1 MDPVSDD
8 FYQMIKPQL
17 CGLLDLL
24 RVGVVFDR
32 GQGDYLYHRRD
43 GEEVAVLDLVG
54 GYGSLLFG
62 HHHPVLVAEAQRL
75 LVEGR
80 PIHSQ
85 GSRHALAGRLA
96 QELSRRAGGDYRVV
110 FTNSGAEAVEAGM
123 KHAMLETGAR
133 TFIALERGF
142 HGKTLGAV
150 QLTANQDYREPF
162 LIDGLTVHRVR
173 ANDIAQLEQTF
184 ARTSNL
190 AGMIFEP
197 IQGEGGVR
205 EITPEFAQRAAA
217 LCSARGVP
225 LIADEI
231 QTGMGRTGT
240 FLASEA
246 LGIKPDYVLLSKAL
260 GGGLAKISATLI
272 RRDRHV
278 DKFDVLHTSTY
289 AEDDYSSG
297 VALKALELL
306 DQPALDACRLKGER
320 ILNGLRRLMSE
331 YPDIIVD
338 VRGRGLMVA
347 VEFRRFLDDSSTL
360 LRLLSNQDDLIFVMV
375 GHLFNV
381 HRIRVAPT
389 LSDPQSLRLEPS
401 MFITDQD
408 IDRVLHALGEVCAKL
423 RAHDAVG
430 LTQYFIDGPERADHD
445 TRVASDTKFFIHDEP
460 PYWQRELDPPPLK
473 VGWLFHMKDADD
485 LISLEPD
492 SARLTVEE
500 RERFLRHFAPRA
512 NPLVMSSFD
521 VQSTTGAK
529 VRFYAIALPF
539 TSKQMKQWLDES
551 NFFRVRHS
559 IDKAIK
565 VARHIGCEV
574 IALGQYTS
582 IVTRNATTLDLPHV
596 GLTTGNSYTIALAL
610 EAVERAV
617 QERGLDPLSST
628 LAVVGASG
636 NIGQTCAEILA
647 PRFGKSVLLGSNKP
661 SALKRLA
668 GLQARLPRAR
678 IDADPSVLRQA
689 DVVLAAANAPTP
701 FLTAD
706 HFAEGAVVCDLSVPA
721 AVCPSVKEMRSDVL
735 VIGGG
740 IARLPFG
747 ESHGILGLPLPPGQV
762 YGCMAETMLLGLEG
776 VRDATF
782 TGMLPAE
789 HVYRLAA
796 MAKRH
801 GFTLAEYKTHAT
813 MGTPDRAYA
822 GASASGAATMRPHTE
837 AEVAGDSQIS
847 PGRGGADRRH
857 GDRRGPNPVG
867 G

>member
-1 MDPVSDD
+1 MEPVQSDD

-24 RVGVVFDR
+24 RIGVVFDR
-32 GQGDYLYHRRD
+32 AQGDYLYHRRD
-43 GEEVAVLDLVG
+43 GEDVRVLDLVG

-62 HHHPVLVAEAQRL
+62 HHHPALVAEAQRL

-96 QELSRRAGGDYRVV
+96 RELAQRAGGDYRVV
-110 FTNSGAEAVEAGM
+110 FTNSGAEAVEAAM
-123 KHAMLETGAR
+123 KHAILETGSR
-133 TFIALERGF
+133 TFIALEKGF

-162 LIDGLTVHRVR
+162 SIEGLTVHRVR
-173 ANDIAQLEQTF
+173 ANDVAQLERTF
-184 ARTSNL
+184 ARTGSI
-190 AGMIFEP
+190 AGLIFEP

-205 EITPEFAQRAAA
+205 EITSEFAQRAAA
-217 LCSARGVP
+217 LCSARGAP

-240 FLASEA
+240 FLACEM
-246 LGIKPDYVLLSKAL
+246 LGVTPDYVCLSKAL

-272 RRDRHV
+272 RRERHV

-297 VALKALELL
+297 VSLKALELL
-306 DQPALDACRLKGER
+306 DEAALSECRRKGDR
-320 ILNGLRRLMSE
+320 FLTGLRSLMAR

-338 VRGRGLMVA
+338 VRGRGLMIG
-347 VEFRRFLDDSSTL
+347 VEFRRLLDDSSFL
-360 LRLLSNQDDLIFVMV
+360 LRLLTNQDDLIFVVV

-381 HRIRVAPT
+381 HQIRVAPT
-389 LSDPQSLRLEPS
+389 LSDPQTLRLEPS
-401 MFITDQD
+401 MFIADRE
-408 IDRVLHALGEVCAKL
+408 IDRCLSALDDVCAKL
-423 RAHDAVG
+423 HSHDAVG
-430 LTQYFIDGPERADHD
+430 LTRYFIEGQEPASHDG
-445 TRVASDTKFFIHDEP
+445 TRVTYDTKFFIHDEP

-473 VGWLFHMKDADD
+473 VAWLFHMIDADD

-492 SARLTVEE
+492 AARLTFEE

-512 NPLVMSSFD
+512 NPMVMSSFD
-521 VQSTTGAK
+521 VQSTTGAR

-539 TSKQMKQWLDES
+539 TSNQMKQWLDDTD
-551 NFFRVRHS
+551 FFRVRHS

-565 VARHIGCEV
+565 VARFIGCQV

-582 IVTRNATTLDLPHV
+582 IVTRNATTLQLPEV

-617 QERGLDPLSST
+617 KEHGLDPST
-628 LAVVGASG
+628 ASLAVVGASG

-647 PRFGKSVLLGSNKP
+647 PRFGSTVLLGSNKP
-661 SALKRLA
+661 SAMRRLES
-668 GLQARLPRAR
+668 LQARLPRAR
-678 IDADPSVLRQA
+678 VEADPSALRDA
-689 DVVLAAANAPTP
+689 NVVLAAANAPTP
-701 FLTAD
+701 FLGPNV
-706 HFAEGAVVCDLSVPA
+706 FSQGAIVCDLSVPA
-721 AVCPSVKEMRSDVL
+721 AVEPEVRDLRPDML
-735 VIGGG
+735 IIGGG
-740 IARLPFG
+740 IARLPYG
-747 ESHGILGLPLPPGQV
+747 EHHGIIGFPLPPGQV

-782 TGMLPAE
+782 TGILPAE
-789 HVYRLAA
+789 HVFRLAG

-801 GFTLAEYKTHAT
+801 GFELAEYKTHST
-813 MGTPDRAYA
+813 MGSVKGTVR
-822 GASASGAATMRPHTE
+822 
-837 AEVAGDSQIS
+837 V
-847 PGRGGADRRH
+847 
-857 GDRRGPNPVG
+857 
-867 G
+867 

>member
-1 MDPVSDD
+1 MEPGRSDD

-24 RVGVVFDR
+24 RIGVVFDR
-32 GQGDYLYHRRD
+32 AQGDYLYHHRD
-43 GEEVAVLDLVG
+43 GEELGVLDLVG

-96 QELSRRAGGDYRVV
+96 RELTARAGGDYRVV
-110 FTNSGAEAVEAGM
+110 FTNSGAEAVEAAM
-123 KHAMLETGAR
+123 KHAILETGSR
-133 TFIALERGF
+133 TFIALEKGF

-162 LIDGLTVHRVR
+162 QIEGLTVHRVR
-173 ANDIAQLEQTF
+173 LNDIAHLERTF
-184 ARTSNL
+184 ARTGTI
-190 AGMIFEP
+190 AGLVFEP

-205 EITPEFAQRAAA
+205 EVTPEFAQRAAE
-217 LCSARGVP
+217 LCSARGAP

-240 FLASEA
+240 FLACQG
-246 LGIKPDYVLLSKAL
+246 LGITPDYICLSKAL

-272 RRDRHV
+272 KRERHV

-297 VALKALELL
+297 ISLKALELL
-306 DQPALDACRLKGER
+306 DQAALDEIRRKGDRLLG
-320 ILNGLRRLMSE
+320 GLRKLME
-331 YPDIIVD
+331 AYPDIIVD
-338 VRGRGLMVA
+338 VRGRGLMVG
-347 VEFRRFLDDSSTL
+347 VEFRRFLDDPSFL
-360 LRLLSNQDDLIFVMV
+360 LRLLTNQDDLIFVIV
-375 GHLFNV
+375 GYLFNV

-389 LSDPQSLRLEPS
+389 LSDPQTLRLEPS
-401 MFITDQD
+401 MLIADED
-408 IDRVLHALGEVCAKL
+408 IDRCLAVLEEVCARL
-423 RAHDAVG
+423 RAHDAVS
-430 LTQYFIDGPERADHD
+430 LTRYFIEAPDGPDHD
-445 TRVASDTKFFIHDEP
+445 RTRVTSDTKFFIHDEP

-473 VGWLFHMKDADD
+473 VGWLFHMIDADD
-485 LISLEPD
+485 LTLLEPE
-492 SARLTVEE
+492 AGRLSYEE

-512 NPLVMSSFD
+512 NPMVMSSFD
-521 VQSTTGAK
+521 VQSITGAR

-539 TSKQMKQWLDES
+539 TSNQMKQWLEETD
-551 NFFRVRHS
+551 FFRVRHS

-565 VARHIGCEV
+565 VARFIGCDV

-610 EAVERAV
+610 EAIERAV
-617 QERGLDPLSST
+617 ADRGVDQASAT

-647 PRFGKSVLLGSNKP
+647 PKFGSTLLLGSSKP
-661 SALKRLA
+661 SAVRRLA
-668 GLQARLPRAR
+668 GLRERLPRAR
-678 IDADPSVLRQA
+678 VETDPVSLREA
-689 DVVLAAANAPTP
+689 DVVLAAANAPVP
-701 FLTAD
+701 FLSAD
-706 HFAEGAVVCDLSVPA
+706 VFAPGAIVCDLSVPA
-721 AVCPSVKEMRSDVL
+721 AVRPDVRDLRPDVL

-747 ESHGILGLPLPPGQV
+747 EDHGIIGLPLPPGQV

-789 HVYRLAA
+789 HVFRLAA

-801 GFTLAEYKTHAT
+801 GFGLAEYKTHAT
-813 MGTPDRAYA
+813 MQ
-822 GASASGAATMRPHTE
+822 SRPLT
-837 AEVAGDSQIS
+837 AL
-847 PGRGGADRRH
+847 
-857 GDRRGPNPVG
+857 
-867 G
+867 

>member
-1 MDPVSDD
+1 MEPVRSDD

-24 RVGVVFDR
+24 RIGVVFER
-32 GQGDYLYHRRD
+32 GQGDYLYHTRD
-43 GEEVAVLDLVG
+43 GEEVPVLDLVG

-62 HHHPVLVAEAQRL
+62 HNHPVLVAEAQRL
-75 LVEGR
+75 LGEGR

-96 QELSRRAGGDYRVV
+96 SELTRRAGGDYRVV
-110 FTNSGAEAVEAGM
+110 FTNSGAEAVEAAM
-123 KHAMLETGAR
+123 KHAILETGSR
-133 TFIALERGF
+133 TFIALEKGF

-173 ANDIAQLEQTF
+173 INDVAHLEQTF
-184 ARTSNL
+184 ARTGSI
-190 AGMIFEP
+190 AGLIFEP

-205 EITPEFAQRAAA
+205 EMTPEFAQRAAA
-217 LCSARGVP
+217 LCSARGAP

-240 FLASEA
+240 FLACEA
-246 LGIKPDYVLLSKAL
+246 LGVKPDYITLSKAL

-297 VALKALELL
+297 VSLKALELL
-306 DQPALDACRLKGER
+306 DDAALGECKRKGDRLLKGMR
-320 ILNGLRRLMSE
+320 DLMAA

-338 VRGRGLMVA
+338 VRGRGLMIG
-347 VEFRRFLDDSSTL
+347 VEFRRFLDDPSFL
-360 LRLLSNQDDLIFVMV
+360 LRLLTNQDDLLFVVV
-375 GHLFNV
+375 GYLFNV

-389 LSDPQSLRLEPS
+389 LSDPQTLRLEPS
-401 MFITDQD
+401 MLISDDD
-408 IDRVLHALGEVCAKL
+408 IDRCLRVFEEVCAML

-430 LTQYFIDGPERADHD
+430 LTRFFIEGPERSDHEL
-445 TRVASDTKFFIHDEP
+445 TRVTSDTKFFIHDEP
-460 PYWQRELDPPPLK
+460 PYWKRELDPPPLK
-473 VGWLFHMKDADD
+473 VSWLFHMIDADD
-485 LISLEPD
+485 LVSLEPD
-492 SARLTVEE
+492 AARLTYEE

-521 VQSTTGAK
+521 VQSTMGAK

-539 TSKQMKQWLDES
+539 TSNQMKQWLDDS

-565 VARHIGCEV
+565 VARFIGCDV
-574 IALGQYTS
+574 IAMGQYTS
-582 IVTRNATTLDLPHV
+582 IVTRNATTLQLPHV

-617 QERGLDPLSST
+617 SERQIDQSAAT
-628 LAVVGASG
+628 LAIVGASG

-647 PRFGKSVLLGSNKP
+647 PRFGRTVLLGSSKP
-661 SALKRLA
+661 SAIRRLGA
-668 GLQARLPRAR
+668 LQARLPRASVEP
-678 IDADPSVLRQA
+678 DATALRQA

-701 FLTAD
+701 FLAPDLFAD
-706 HFAEGAVVCDLSVPA
+706 NAIVCDLSVPA
-721 AVCPSVKEMRSDVL
+721 AVRPEVRDVRPDVL
-735 VIGGG
+735 LIGGG

-747 ESHGILGLPLPPGQV
+747 EDHGILGFPLPPGQV

-801 GFTLAEYKTHAT
+801 GFTLADYKTHAT
-813 MGTPDRAYA
+813 MGSTK
-822 GASASGAATMRPHTE
+822 GAIG
-837 AEVAGDSQIS
+837 V
-847 PGRGGADRRH
+847 
-857 GDRRGPNPVG
+857 
-867 G
+867 

>member
-1 MDPVSDD
+1 MDAVRSDD

-24 RVGVVFDR
+24 RIGVVFER
-32 GQGDYLYHRRD
+32 GQGNYLYHRRD
-43 GEEVAVLDLVG
+43 GKEVAVLDLVG

-62 HHHPVLVAEAQRL
+62 HHHPVLVAEAHRL
-75 LVEGR
+75 LAEGR

-85 GSRHALAGRLA
+85 GSRHELAGRLA
-96 QELSRRAGGDYRVV
+96 QALSERAGGDYRVV

-123 KHAMLETGAR
+123 KHAILETGSR
-133 TFIALERGF
+133 TFIALEKGF

-173 ANDIAQLEQTF
+173 ANDIAHLEQTF
-184 ARTSNL
+184 GRVGSI

-197 IQGEGGVR
+197 IQGEGGIR

-217 LCSARGVP
+217 LCSARGAP
-225 LIADEI
+225 LMADEI
-231 QTGMGRTGT
+231 QSGMGRTGT
-240 FLASEA
+240 FLACEA
-246 LGIKPDYVLLSKAL
+246 LGVKPDYVMLSKAL

-272 RRDRHV
+272 RRERHV

-297 VALKALELL
+297 IALKALELL
-306 DQPALDACRLKGER
+306 DNEALDQCRRKGDR
-320 ILNGLRRLMSE
+320 LLAGLHHLMAT
-331 YPDIIVD
+331 YPDVIVD

-347 VEFRRFLDDSSTL
+347 LEFRRFLDDPSFL
-360 LRLLSNQDDLIFVMV
+360 LRLLTNQDDLVFVLV
-375 GHLFNV
+375 GYLFNV
-381 HRIRVAPT
+381 HHIRVAPT
-389 LSDPQSLRLEPS
+389 LSDPQSLRIEPS
-401 MFITDQD
+401 FLITNEE
-408 IDRVLHALGEVCAKL
+408 IDRCLAALEDVCAKL

-430 LTQYFIDGPERADHD
+430 LTRYFIEGEDRADYES
-445 TRVASDTKFFIHDEP
+445 TRVTSDTKFLIHDEA

-473 VGWLFHMKDADD
+473 VAWLFHLIDADD
-485 LISLEPD
+485 LISLEPAAEQL
-492 SARLTVEE
+492 SFQE
-500 RERFLRHFAPRA
+500 REQFLRHFAPRA

-521 VQSTTGAK
+521 VKSITGAT
-529 VRFYAIALPF
+529 VRFYAICLPF
-539 TSKQMKQWLDES
+539 TSNQMKEWLDEA

-565 VARHIGCEV
+565 VARFIGCDV
-574 IALGQYTS
+574 IAMGQYTS
-582 IVTRNATTLDLPHV
+582 IVTRNATTLQLPHI

-610 EAVERAV
+610 EAIERAV
-617 QERGLDPLSST
+617 GERGLLPADAT
-628 LAVVGASG
+628 LAIVGASG

-647 PRFGKSVLLGSNKP
+647 PRYKRTILLGSSKP
-661 SALKRLA
+661 SAVRRLA
-668 GLQARLPRAR
+668 GLQARLPRAQV
-678 IDADPSVLRQA
+678 DVDPVALREA

-706 HFAEGAVVCDLSVPA
+706 VFAENAIVCDLSVPA
-721 AVCPSVKEMRSDVL
+721 AVRPEVREARPDMIL
-735 VIGGG
+735 MGGG

-747 ESHGILGLPLPPGQV
+747 ENHGIVGFPLPPGQV

-782 TGMLPAE
+782 TGILPAE

-796 MAKRH
+796 MAARH
-801 GFTLAEYKTHAT
+801 GFGLAEYKTHAT
-813 MGTPDRAYA
+813 MGTRD
-822 GASASGAATMRPHTE
+822 GAVR
-837 AEVAGDSQIS
+837 V
-847 PGRGGADRRH
+847 
-857 GDRRGPNPVG
+857 
-867 G
+867 